1 LVRKVI
7 AKLTLEDIKMTPQ
20 TLTIHLFANLK
31 EKAGSGELRFE
42 VAQPF
47 TAGDLKARLKKDYPA
62 LSTQLN
68 KVVVT
73 VNNGQIFLN
82 EEVIPPGAEVT
93 LLPPFGGG

>member
-1 LVRKVI
+1 MKKIKVHI
-7 AKLTLEDIKMTPQ
+7 Y
-20 TLTIHLFANLK
+20 ANLR
-31 EKAGSGELRFE
+31 EKAGVSELNLE
-42 VAQPF
+42 VPKTF
-47 TAGDLKARLKKDYPA
+47 NVGDLKARLKKDYPA

-82 EEVIPPGAEVT
+82 EEVIPPGADVT